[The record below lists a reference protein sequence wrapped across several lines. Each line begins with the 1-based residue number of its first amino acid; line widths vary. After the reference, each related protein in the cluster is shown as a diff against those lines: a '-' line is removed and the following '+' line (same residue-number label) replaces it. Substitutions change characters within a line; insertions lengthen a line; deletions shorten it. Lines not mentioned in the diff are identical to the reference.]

1 MGKETLSQEELAC
14 LLPGDGTAPYQTS
27 EEAPG
32 QWSEAGPDEH
42 ATAPIPISTDEE
54 QRILRLR
61 ALSEHFAYNLSGAL
75 SDLFRAATHVNVGD
89 IDNLTFGEFVLC
101 LDDPT
106 CLVTLHTAD
115 ERASFVLH
123 IEFSILFPM
132 IERMLGGDLSTAT
145 IQRRPLTEIER
156 RLAVRIVEL
165 FLDQWKAVCKRVD
178 SLDLETVTVDS
189 SPCRA
194 VALACKETVMHIPF
208 EMSLGNARGTVSLVI
223 PRSIADNCE
232 PSDGDGQR
240 YQTPSHRGQSGA
252 PVRVAVVL
260 AETRLPAADI
270 RDLQV
275 GDVIDTE
282 KATDDALEVTLDGEP
297 QFKGKPGILDGH
309 KAVRIEEPSVRETQ

>member
-1 MGKETLSQEELAC
+1 MGKETLSQEEMAC
-14 LLPGDGTAPYQTS
+14 LLPGDGTDPYETIEVAYAQG
-27 EEAPG
+27 A
-32 QWSEAGPDEH
+32 EAGADEH
-42 ATAPIPISTDEE
+42 ATAPIAISTDEE
-54 QRILRLR
+54 QRVLRLR
-61 ALSEHFAYNLSGAL
+61 ALSENLAYNLSGAL

-89 IDNLTFGEFVLC
+89 IDNLTFGEVVLC

-123 IEFSILFPM
+123 IELSILFPM
-132 IERMLGGDLSTAT
+132 IERMLGGDLSAAT
-145 IQRRPLTEIER
+145 IQQRPLTEIER

-165 FLDQWKAVCKRVD
+165 FLEQWKAVCKHVD

-189 SPCRA
+189 SPCHA
-194 VALACKETVMHIPF
+194 VALACKETVTHIPF
-208 EMSLGNARGTVSLVI
+208 EMSLGSATGTMSLVI

-232 PSDGDGQR
+232 PSVGDTQR
-240 YQTPSHRGQSGA
+240 YQTPSRDGRSED
-252 PVRVAVVL
+252 PVHVAVVL

-275 GDVIDTE
+275 GDVMDTE
-282 KATDDALEVTLDGEP
+282 KSTDDPLEVTVDGEP
-297 QFKGKPGILDGH
+297 RFEGKPGILDGH